1 MSEETNA
8 ELTAARETI
17 AELRK
22 SLKAV
27 TTERSALKASVEELS
42 PYRDQV
48 ASLQAQLKT
57 TQTRHD
63 QDLHLTGL
71 GITSKRGRRA
81 IRREYSD
88 HVEELGDGAEAPEFS
103 SFVEELKGDDLF
115 GRWFKRIVE
124 KREGEEGK
132 EEKGKRRKPAGDPN
146 GGAGTPKQPT
156 GPITHKQYSEVKRS
170 QGVKAALALV
180 DKYGMAKG

>member
-1 MSEETNA
+1 MSEEITA

-27 TTERSALKASVEELS
+27 TTERSALKASVEELT
-42 PYRDQV
+42 PFRDQV
-48 ASLQAQLKT
+48 ASLQTQLKT

-63 QDLHLTGL
+63 QDIHLTGL

-88 HVEELGDGAEAPEFS
+88 HVEELGDGDAPEFS
-103 SFVEELKGDDLF
+103 AYVEELKTDPLY
-115 GRWFKRIVE
+115 GRWFEKPEE

-132 EEKGKRRKPAGDPN
+132 EEKGKKRKPAGNPN

-156 GPITHKQYSEVKRS
+156 GPINHKQYNEIIRT

-180 DKYGMAKG
+180 DKYGMDKG

>member
-1 MSEETNA
+1 MSEEITA

-27 TTERSALKASVEELS
+27 TGERSTLKASVEELT

-48 ASLQAQLKT
+48 ASLQTQLKT

-71 GITSKRGRRA
+71 GISSKRGRRA

-88 HVEELGDGAEAPEFS
+88 HVEELGDGDAPEFS
-103 SFVEELKGDDLF
+103 AYVEELKTDPLY
-115 GRWFKRIVE
+115 GRWFEKPSE
-124 KREGEEGK
+124 KREGEGK
-132 EEKGKRRKPAGDPN
+132 EEKTKAKRKPAGDPN

-156 GPITHKQYSEVKRS
+156 GPINLKQYNEVKRAM
-170 QGVKAALALV
+170 GAAAALALV
-180 DKYGMAKG
+180 DKYGMARE

>member
-1 MSEETNA
+1 MSEEITA

-27 TTERSALKASVEELS
+27 TGERSTLKASVEELA

-48 ASLQAQLKT
+48 ASLQTQLET
-57 TQTRHD
+57 TKTRHG
-63 QDLHLTGL
+63 QDLYLTGL
-71 GITSKRGRRA
+71 GITSERGRRA
-81 IRREYSD
+81 IRREFSD
-88 HVEELGDGAEAPEFS
+88 HVDELVDGAEAPKFS
-103 SFVEELKGDDLF
+103 AYVEELKTDPLY
-115 GRWFKRIVE
+115 GRWFEPAE
-124 KREGEEGK
+124 KGEGK
-132 EEKGKRRKPAGDPN
+132 EEKTKAKRKPAGDPN

-156 GPITHKQYSEVKRS
+156 GPITHKQYGELKRS

>member
-1 MSEETNA
+1 MSEEITA

-27 TTERSALKASVEELS
+27 TGERSTLKASVEELA

-48 ASLQAQLKT
+48 ASLQTQLET
-57 TQTRHD
+57 TKTRHD

-71 GITSKRGRRA
+71 GINSKRGRRA
-81 IRREYSD
+81 IRREFSD
-88 HVEELGDGAEAPEFS
+88 HIDELGDGAEAPKFS
-103 SFVEELKGDDLF
+103 AYVEELKTDPLY
-115 GRWFKRIVE
+115 GRWFE

-132 EEKGKRRKPAGDPN
+132 EEKGKGKKRKPAGDPN
-146 GGAGTPKQPT
+146 GGAGTPKAPT
-156 GPITHKQYSEVKRS
+156 GPINHKQYTALVQS
-170 QGVKAALALV
+170 QGAKAALALV
-180 DKYGMAKG
+180 GKYGMDKG

>member
-27 TTERSALKASVEELS
+27 TAERSTLKASVEELT
-42 PYRDQV
+42 PFRDR
-48 ASLQAQLKT
+48 AAGLETLLKT
-57 TQTRHD
+57 TQTRHG
-63 QDLHLTGL
+63 QDLYLTGL
-71 GITSKRGRRA
+71 GITSPRGRRS
-81 IRREYSD
+81 IRQEYGH
-88 HVEELGDGAEAPEFS
+88 HVEELGEGVEAPEFPA
-103 SFVEELKGDDLF
+103 FVEELKGDDLF
-115 GRWFKRIVE
+115 GRWFKPAE
-124 KREGEEGK
+124 PEAEPKTK
-132 EEKGKRRKPAGDPN
+132 AKRKPAGDPN
-146 GGAGTPKQPT
+146 GGAGTPKAPT
-156 GPITHKQYSEVKRS
+156 GPITHKQYGEIKRS